1 MTTDKFQTESNRVRT
16 IIFSIF
22 RDYNEYNLLGSSYED
37 MTSEIIISDS
47 RVSLNQVLEFNLR
60 LPDYSMSIESFDRNI
75 IRIFFFKK

>member
-1 MTTDKFQTESNRVRT
+1 MTTDKFKIESNRVRA
-16 IIFSIF
+16 IVFSIF
-22 RDYNEYNLLGSSYED
+22 GDYNEYNLLGSSCED

-47 RVSLNQVLEFNLR
+47 RLSLTQILEFNLR